1 MVRSGGK
8 LDRLIFDEGEWW
20 RVLSCNWLHGGLLHF
35 AMNMFALR
43 NLGVPLERCF
53 GSWRVGVLYLLSGIF
68 GTMVSVIFL
77 PEVLS
82 VGASASVFGLIGAC
96 WADVALNFC
105 ARGTLRGA
113 KGHACSLLLSTLINV
128 CIGLTP
134 FIDNFMHM
142 GGLVAGLVIGG
153 MLFSKKH
160 PDAHGVLRYRESQ
173 RKLVF
178 LSAVLFAVLC
188 ILTVAFAASPDTQQF
203 FRSCSL
209 CRFVNCVEPTFITGS
224 PWWDCDLAITSA
236 GVTGNGRYRMQG
248 TVHFLQVVRPAD

>member
-1 MVRSGGK
+1 
-8 LDRLIFDEGEWW
+8 
-20 RVLSCNWLHGGLLHF
+20 
-35 AMNMFALR
+35 
-43 NLGVPLERCF
+43 
-53 GSWRVGVLYLLSGIF
+53 
-68 GTMVSVIFL
+68 
-77 PEVLS
+77 
-82 VGASASVFGLIGAC
+82 
-96 WADVALNFC
+96 
-105 ARGTLRGA
+105 
-113 KGHACSLLLSTLINV
+113 
-128 CIGLTP
+128 
-134 FIDNFMHM
+134 
-142 GGLVAGLVIGG
+142 